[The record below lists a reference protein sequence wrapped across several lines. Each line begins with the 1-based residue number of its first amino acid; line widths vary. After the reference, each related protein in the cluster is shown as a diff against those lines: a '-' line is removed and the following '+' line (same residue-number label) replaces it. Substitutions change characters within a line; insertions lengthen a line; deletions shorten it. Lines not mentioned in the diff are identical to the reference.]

1 MRATLRLERSESER
15 LDLTMDGPHL
25 AYARGRAGDARAS
38 VRVKKYASV
47 DEAEAAYR
55 TMVSEALER
64 GFVPAA
70 PSETALP
77 ACDPEP

>member
-1 MRATLRLERSESER
+1 MRATLRLERAETER

-38 VRVKKYASV
+38 VRVKKYPSV

-55 TMVSEALER
+55 ALVSEALER

-70 PSETALP
+70 PSEPVML
-77 ACDPEP
+77 ACDAEP